1 MLYYFGEFGN
11 ISKRFTAVFT
21 MEMEEVGMLAP
32 GTLLIIASL
41 LAALSGAP
49 MLFPALSAAKGQKL
63 SVVVLTFSALLGV
76 GSAIA
81 TLLSGETESFILMW
95 TLPFG
100 PMEAALDPLSAL
112 FLIPLFLVS
121 GCCAVY
127 GLRYWPASGNPRTVR
142 KLTLFLGLLTGSM
155 AWVLLA
161 RDAILFLFAWE
172 IMALSAWFVLT
183 TEDDQA
189 AVREAGLL
197 YMVTTHVST
206 LALFALFA
214 MLAGAS
220 GSFLFPA
227 AGSISAAGDLPA
239 ILFPVALVAF
249 GLKAGLMPFH
259 IWLPSAHANAPS
271 HVSAIMS
278 GVILKVGVYGLVR
291 TLSFFFAV
299 PAWWGIALL
308 LFGVVSGVFGVAFA
322 IAQHDL
328 KRLLAYHSIEN
339 VGIIFMGIGVA
350 LIGQATG
357 NGALAL
363 LGMAGALLHVVNH
376 STFKALLFLCAGS
389 AIHAAGT
396 REIDRMGGLARRV
409 PWTAVFFLVGAVAI
423 CGLPPLNGFIS
434 ELLIYLGL
442 FRGALSRDMSTAAFS
457 ALSAPALAL
466 IGGLATACFVKVYGV
481 VFLGEP
487 RRPHSGEAHPEP
499 REMVAPMA
507 LLALVCAAIGFAPM
521 SVARMLDNAVLAWR
535 PSLAG
540 SGGTLASVAPLGWIA
555 ALNLFL
561 VALAAA
567 SGWLLLRRIRAE
579 GAAADATW
587 SCGYI
592 APTARMQYSASSFA
606 GMVVG
611 IFEGV
616 LHPHRESKPVE
627 GLFPGGS
634 RFRSHIPEAV
644 LELVY
649 LPLLEKAYSKLV
661 GVRKTQ
667 HGHLHLYI
675 LYTLV
680 TLVVLLSF

>member
-1 MLYYFGEFGN
+1 M
-11 ISKRFTAVFT
+11 KVTQ
-21 MEMEEVGMLAP
+21 EVARITP

-49 MLFPALSAAKGQKL
+49 LLFPRFSAVRGQNLSALAL
-63 SVVVLTFSALLGV
+63 ALSALLGV

-81 TLLSGETESFILMW
+81 TLLSGETEAFTLLW

-100 PMEAALDPLSAL
+100 PMEAALDPLSAV
-112 FLIPLFLVS
+112 FLIPVFLVS

-127 GLRYWPASGNPRTVR
+127 GLRYWPASENPRTVR
-142 KLTLFLGLLTGSM
+142 KLSVFLGLLTSSM
-155 AWVLLA
+155 AWVILA
-161 RDAILFLFAWE
+161 RHAVLFLFAWE
-172 IMALSAWFVLT
+172 IMALSAWFGLT
-183 TEDDQA
+183 TEDDQE

-197 YMVTTHVST
+197 YMVTTHAST

-214 MLAGAS
+214 MIAGAS

-227 AGSISAAGDLPA
+227 SGTLSAAGALPA
-239 ILFPVALVAF
+239 RLFLVALVGF
-249 GLKAGLMPFH
+249 GMKAGLMPFH

-271 HVSAIMS
+271 HVSAVMS
-278 GVILKVGVYGLVR
+278 GVILKIGVYGMVR
-291 TLSFFFAV
+291 TLSFFSAV
-299 PAWWGIALL
+299 PSWWGIALL
-308 LFGVVSGVFGVAFA
+308 LLGVVSGVAGVAFA

-339 VGIIFMGIGVA
+339 VGIIFMGIGLA

-389 AIHAAGT
+389 AIHVSGT
-396 REIDRMGGLARRV
+396 REIDRMGGLARRL
-409 PWTAVFFLVGAVAI
+409 PWTAAFFLAGAVAI

-442 FRGALSRDMSTAAFS
+442 FRGAVGPDRGTAAFA

-487 RRPHSGEAHPEP
+487 RRPYRVEAHGEA

-507 LLALVCAAIGFAPM
+507 LLALVCAAIGFAPI
-521 SVARMLDNAVLAWR
+521 SVGRMLDNAVRAWQ
-535 PSLAG
+535 PALAG
-540 SGGTLASVAPLGWIA
+540 FRGTVGSLAPLGWVT
-555 ALNLFL
+555 ALNLVL
-561 VALAAA
+561 AALAAA
-567 SGWLLLRRIRAE
+567 SGWLLLRRIRQTGSAS
-579 GAAADATW
+579 DATW
-587 SCGYI
+587 GCGYL
-592 APTARMQYSASSFA
+592 APTPRMQYSASSFA
-606 GMVVG
+606 EMVVG
-611 IFEGV
+611 IFGGI
-616 LHPHRESKPVE
+616 LRPHRESRPVE
-627 GLFPGGS
+627 GFFPRAS
-634 RFRSHIPEAV
+634 RFGSHVPEAV

-649 LPLLEKAYSKLV
+649 IPLLEKAYAKLA
-661 GVRKTQ
+661 GIRKMQ
-667 HGHLHLYI
+667 HGQLHIYI
-675 LYTLV
+675 LYTFI
-680 TLVVLLSF
+680 TLVVMLSL